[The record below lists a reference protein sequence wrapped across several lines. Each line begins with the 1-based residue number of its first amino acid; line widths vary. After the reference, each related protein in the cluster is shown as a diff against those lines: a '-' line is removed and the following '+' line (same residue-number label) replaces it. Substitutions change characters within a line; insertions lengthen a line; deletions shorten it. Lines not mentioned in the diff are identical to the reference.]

1 MISVQGIWKSFDAG
15 PVLRG
20 VSLAAREEETLV
32 ILGKSG
38 CGKSIL
44 LKMIVGL
51 MKPDSGSILVDGNDI
66 ASLSYEQ
73 LRMVRYR
80 FGFLFQGAALFDS
93 LTVGENIALGLR
105 RGRSLREE
113 EIREKVRDSL
123 DRVGLGAIEHQMP
136 SSLSGGMKKRVGLA
150 RAIAPG
156 PTYILYDE
164 PTTGQDLETA
174 DGISLLIND
183 LRTSLGV
190 TAIVVTH
197 DIHSAFIVG
206 DRFAILDGG
215 VTLATG
221 TREEIE
227 KSSNED
233 VQKYI
238 TTSLSD
244 NRMLKP

>member
-164 PTTGQDLETA
+164 PTTGLDLETA